1 MSKPTDTGHP
11 GPDKQKPMGGQPQP
25 TPSPSAPKGVGGL
38 LTNIVTTILICSLF
52 LGVNYLMVNDASKKQ
67 MVSGEQSE
75 DNDSETEEITKGYI
89 MDLGEFTMNLADT
102 SPKTYL
108 RAALVIEISVNEN
121 ESIEGGGGG
130 EGHGGASPLDDELG
144 RYKPAIR
151 DVVITT
157 LSSKTS
163 DELSTT
169 TGKELAKE
177 QIAEQVNAIFAG
189 EREVLRISFG
199 QFIMQPG
206 R

>member
-1 MSKPTDTGHP
+1 MSKPTDGP
-11 GPDKQKPMGGQPQP
+11 AGPDKQQQTPPKSGG
-25 TPSPSAPKGVGGL
+25 GGL
-38 LTNIVTTILICSLF
+38 IVNIITTILICSIF
-52 LGVNYLMVNDASKKQ
+52 LGVNYVMVNDASKRQ
-67 MVSGEQSE
+67 LAANTENTE
-75 DNDSETEEITKGYI
+75 DEGDIEEVTKGYI
-89 MDLGEFTMNLADT
+89 VDLGEFTMNLADA

-108 RAALVIEISVNEN
+108 RAAVVIEVTVNDTDVL
-121 ESIEGGGGG
+121 SAGGG
-130 EGHGGASPLDDELG
+130 EGHGHGGGTPQPTIEDDLA
-144 RYKPAIR
+144 RVKPAIR
-151 DVVITT
+151 DAIITT

>member
-1 MSKPTDTGHP
+1 
-11 GPDKQKPMGGQPQP
+11 
-25 TPSPSAPKGVGGL
+25 
-38 LTNIVTTILICSLF
+38 
-52 LGVNYLMVNDASKKQ
+52 
-67 MVSGEQSE
+67 
-75 DNDSETEEITKGYI
+75 
-89 MDLGEFTMNLADT
+89 MNLADA

-108 RAALVIEISVNEN
+108 RAAVVIEVTINDTDVLSA
-121 ESIEGGGGG
+121 GGG
-130 EGHGGASPLDDELG
+130 EGHGHGGGAPQPTIEDDLA
-144 RYKPAIR
+144 RVKPAIR
-151 DVVITT
+151 DAIITT

>member
-1 MSKPTDTGHP
+1 MSKPSDTGMHGI
-11 GPDKQKPMGGQPQP
+11 GPDKPKAAEQ
-25 TPSPSAPKGVGGL
+25 APKSGSNGL
-38 LTNIVTTILICSLF
+38 LVNIVTTILICSLF
-52 LGVNYLMVNDASKKQ
+52 LGVNYLMVNDASKKH
-67 MVSGEQSE
+67 MEISEQTE
-75 DNDSETEEITKGYI
+75 ENDSETEEISKGYI

-121 ESIEGGGGG
+121 ESADGAPAADAHGHGGGGSSL
-130 EGHGGASPLDDELG
+130 EDELV